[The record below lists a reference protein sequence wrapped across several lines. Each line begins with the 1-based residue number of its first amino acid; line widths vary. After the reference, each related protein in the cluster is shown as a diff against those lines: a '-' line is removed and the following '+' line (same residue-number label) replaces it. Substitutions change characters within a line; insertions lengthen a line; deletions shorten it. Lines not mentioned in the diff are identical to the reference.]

1 MMIAEWED
9 GQLVTEW
16 RKQEAAKKK
25 RIKLT
30 IAALVVASIVFFAV
44 KARADIQHY
53 ITMDGRTEPARC
65 YVEYTDPARTVCVSE
80 SFICVH
86 FEETYQT
93 VCTVKR

>member
-1 MMIAEWED
+1 M
-9 GQLVTEW
+9 
-16 RKQEAAKKK
+16 KKK
-25 RIKLT
+25 LI
-30 IAALVVASIVFFAV
+30 IFGAALLITYCVMGLAH
-44 KARADIQHY
+44 ADIAHFNVY
-53 ITMDGRTEPARC
+53 DGKTEPANC